1 VNWGELVP
9 LALRKQLPLL
19 SARLGLAS
27 KAGSANSRLH
37 ISTNDH
43 NLTCVLIKKK
53 RKAIAV
59 RVAEACGNAACAV
72 CRACSAHLRASM
84 AAHAKGLMVL
94 ARLPMQRTHSYVASE
109 AMRRAATLQRCAL
122 DLRSAPAGLTAWWC
136 EEQRLRSSAAASRAC
151 WGFSCAASEVLRRA
165 AMLRGAACLARRSQ
179 SAHLEPDGLAA

>member
-1 VNWGELVP
+1 MNWGELVP

-53 RKAIAV
+53 REAIAV

-72 CRACSAHLRASM
+72 CRACSAHLRASVDGGVCEGPDDAGAIAD
-84 AAHAKGLMVL
+84 AANALLCGV
-94 ARLPMQRTHSYVASE
+94 RGDE
-109 AMRRAATLQRCAL
+109 ACCDAATLR
-122 DLRSAPAGLTAWWC
+122 AGLAKRTC
-136 EEQRLRSSAAASRAC
+136 
-151 WGFSCAASEVLRRA
+151 
-165 AMLRGAACLARRSQ
+165 GA
-179 SAHLEPDGLAA
+179 DGLVV